1 VKRGQGTG
9 RTLWGLF
16 AAAAVA
22 VAVSGAVVSGR
33 ASRRAALDANKSA
46 ARALTTTTS
55 ALATASSTQPT
66 TTSAL
71 AATSSTEVATSSTR
85 TIAGVVRDQN
95 GAAVVGAEVG
105 SSDWALGRAK
115 TDAQG
120 RFQLSGVQGDVVAL
134 YALAAGFA
142 PARLERVPAGRQD
155 LVLVVAPPARIAGP
169 LRLPAS
175 ASRLLVSLCRRDRST
190 AGEKE
195 GELCVARRVYTP
207 PAERYELERLA
218 AGDYTIVAELTGD
231 RPATTSEPSPALP
244 TLRIPVVI
252 PAGTSVEGPLL
263 AWP

>member
-1 VKRGQGTG
+1 VKRGQSSG

-46 ARALTTTTS
+46 ARALATTTS
-55 ALATASSTQPT
+55 ALATASGTPPT
-66 TTSAL
+66 TSSTL
-71 AATSSTEVATSSTR
+71 AATSSTPVASSTR

-115 TDAQG
+115 TDAHG
-120 RFQLSGVQGDVVAL
+120 RFQLSGVQGDAVAL

-142 PARLERVPAGRQD
+142 PARLERVPAGSQD
-155 LVLVVAPPARIAGP
+155 LVLVVAPPARIAGA
-169 LRLPAS
+169 LRLPAG
-175 ASRLLVSLCRRDRST
+175 ASRLLVSLCRRAAST

-195 GELCVARRVYTP
+195 GELCVARRIYSP

-218 AGDYTIVAELTGD
+218 AGDYTIVAELTGQAESSTAF
-231 RPATTSEPSPALP
+231 PA
-244 TLRIPVVI
+244 LRIPVVI
-252 PAGTSVEGPLL
+252 PSGASVEGPLL

>member
-1 VKRGQGTG
+1 VKRGQGAG

-22 VAVSGAVVSGR
+22 VAVSGLVVSGR
-33 ASRRAALDANKSA
+33 ASRRAALDSNKPA
-46 ARALTTTTS
+46 ARALATTTS
-55 ALATASSTQPT
+55 ALATASSTPPT
-66 TTSAL
+66 
-71 AATSSTEVATSSTR
+71 TSSTKVATSSTR

-120 RFQLSGVQGDVVAL
+120 RFQLSGVQGDAVAL

-142 PARLERVPAGRQD
+142 PARLERVPAGSQD
-155 LVLVVAPPARIAGP
+155 LVLVVAPPARIAGA
-169 LRLPAS
+169 LRLPAG
-175 ASRLLVSLCRRDRST
+175 ASRLLVSLCRRAAST

-195 GELCVARRVYTP
+195 GELCVARRVYSP

-218 AGDYTIVAELTGD
+218 AGDYTIVAELTGQ
-231 RPATTSEPSPALP
+231 AESSPAFP
-244 TLRIPVVI
+244 TLRIPVII